1 MKYSNYY
8 IPTFRENPADAE
20 IPSQAIALRGGYIK
34 KIAIGIYDYLPLGLR
49 VIRKVEKIIRE
60 EMNKKGAIEV
70 LMPSMV
76 PAELWQKSGR
86 WFKYGKELLRIKDRA
101 GREYCYGPTHEEV
114 IVDLVSDD
122 LKSYKQLPINLY
134 QIQNKFRDE
143 IRPRFGLMR
152 AREFSMKDA
161 YSFHADEQSLDI
173 TYKDM
178 HEAYTNIFARC
189 GLDYRVVSA
198 DSGAIGG
205 NSSQEFMIVAE
216 TGEDEILYCTDCD
229 HAANIEKSSTKV
241 TNKSEP
247 ILGKEKV
254 HTPDIKAIED
264 VAEFLGVGVD
274 KTIKAVAYKYDKEIA
289 PEKVQ
294 TKYVMVFIRGDYEVN
309 EVKLANKLDALGLEP
324 ATEEEIVQ
332 VFNTVPGFMGF
343 VSNKGDYQVIVD
355 DSILGM
361 CNVVIGAN
369 EKDYHFKNAN
379 IGRDFEIEESSL
391 VDVKTVNEGDDCLFC
406 SKGTLKKERGIEV
419 GHIFKLGTKYSKAMD
434 ATFLDQQGKV
444 KPFIMGCY
452 GIGVGRTAMAAIEQH
467 HDDNG
472 PLWPISIA
480 PFEVIVLPVNLNKE
494 EQVKISDDIYTAL
507 SSKGIDVLYDDRDER
522 LGVKMNDADLIG
534 SPYRVIVGK
543 RAIEGIVE
551 LSFRNGDAK
560 IEMTEKELI
569 VFLIEKIK
577 GE

>member
-1 MKYSNYY
+1 MKYSKYY

-34 KIAIGIYDYLPLGLR
+34 KIATGVYDYLPLGLR
-49 VIRKVEKIIRE
+49 VIRKVERIIRE
-60 EMNKKGAIEV
+60 EMNKKDAVEV

-101 GREYCYGPTHEEV
+101 GRDFCYGPTHEEV

-122 LKSYKQLPINLY
+122 LKSYKQLPINFY

-161 YSFHADEQSLDI
+161 YSFHADEQSLDL
-173 TYKDM
+173 TYKGM
-178 HEAYTNIFARC
+178 YEAYSNIFGRC
-189 GLDYRVVSA
+189 GLNHRVVSA

-216 TGEDEILYCTDCD
+216 TGEDEILYCSSCD
-229 HAANIEKSSTKV
+229 HAANIEKASTKV
-241 TNKSEP
+241 TNKSDDSLEV
-247 ILGKEKV
+247 EKV

-264 VAEFLGVGVD
+264 VASFLNVGVE
-274 KTIKAVAYKYDKEIA
+274 KTIKVVAYKYDKEVA

-294 TKYVMVFIRGDYEVN
+294 TKYAMVYIRGDYEVN
-309 EVKLANKLDALGLEP
+309 DVKLINRLDALGIEP
-324 ATEEEIVQ
+324 ASEEEIIS
-332 VFNTVPGFMGF
+332 VFKTVPGFMGF
-343 VSNKGDYQVIVD
+343 SSKASDVQIIID
-355 DSILGM
+355 DSIIGIT
-361 CNVVIGAN
+361 NAVIGAN
-369 EKDYHFKNAN
+369 EKDYHIKNAN
-379 IGRDFEIEESSL
+379 VGRDYVIDDSL
-391 VDVKTVNEGDDCLFC
+391 VADVKTVNVGDVCLSCF
-406 SKGTLKKERGIEV
+406 KGTYKKERGIEV
-419 GHIFKLGTKYSKAMD
+419 GHIFKLGTKYSQSMN

-444 KPFIMGCY
+444 QPFIMGCY
-452 GIGVGRTAMAAIEQH
+452 GIGVGRTAMAAIEQY

-480 PFEVIVLPVNLNKE
+480 PFEVIVLPVNGNKE
-494 EQVKISDDIYTAL
+494 EQVKLADDIYSELLA
-507 SSKGIDVLYDDRDER
+507 KGIDVLYDDRDER
-522 LGVKMNDADLIG
+522 LGVKLNDADLIG
-534 SPYRVIVGK
+534 APYRVIIGK

-551 LSFRNGDAK
+551 LSFRNGD
-560 IEMTEKELI
+560 EKVELT
-569 VFLIEKIK
+569 VEKVKQFLVEKIK
-577 GE
+577 G

>member
-1 MKYSNYY
+1 MKYSKYY

-34 KIAIGIYDYLPLGLR
+34 KIATGIYDYLPLGLK

-60 EMNKKGAIEV
+60 EMNRKDAVEV

-101 GREYCYGPTHEEV
+101 GRDFCYGPTHEEV
-114 IVDLVSDD
+114 IVNLVSDD
-122 LKSYKQLPINLY
+122 LKSYKQLPINFY

-161 YSFHADEQSLDI
+161 YSFHADEQSLDV

-178 HEAYTNIFARC
+178 YEAYSNIFSRC

-205 NSSQEFMIVAE
+205 SSSQEFMIVAE
-216 TGEDEILYCTDCD
+216 TGEDEILYCSNCD
-229 HAANIEKSSTKV
+229 HAANIEKASTKV

-247 ILGKEKV
+247 LLAKEKV
-254 HTPDIKAIED
+254 HTPNIKAIED
-264 VAEFLGVGVD
+264 ISSFLQVGAE
-274 KTIKAVAYKYDKEIA
+274 KTIKAVAYKYDKEVA
-289 PEKVQ
+289 PEKIQ
-294 TKYVMVFIRGDYEVN
+294 SKYAMVFIRGDYEVN
-309 EVKLANKLDALGLEP
+309 DVKLMNNLDALGIEP
-324 ATEEEIVQ
+324 ATEEEIVS
-332 VFNTVPGFMGF
+332 VFKTVPGFMGF
-343 VSNKGDYQVIVD
+343 APEQGEYKIIID
-355 DSILGM
+355 DSIIGIT
-361 CNVVIGAN
+361 NAVVGAN
-369 EKDYHFKNAN
+369 EKDCHFKNVN
-379 IGRDFEIEESSL
+379 VGRDYLVDDSL
-391 VDVKTVNEGDDCLFC
+391 VADVKTVNVGDLCLSCF
-406 SKGTLKKERGIEV
+406 KGTYNKERGIEV
-419 GHIFKLGTKYSKAMD
+419 GHIFKLGTKYSESME

-494 EQVKISDDIYTAL
+494 EQVNLAENIYTEL
-507 SSKGIDVLYDDRDER
+507 MSKGFDVLCDDRDER

-534 SPYRVIVGK
+534 APFRVIVGK
-543 RAIEGIVE
+543 RSIEGIVE
-551 LSFRNGDAK
+551 LSFRNGDPK
-560 IEMTEKELI
+560 LEMTAKEAI
-569 VFLIEKIK
+569 QFLTEKIK
-577 GE
+577 GV

>member
-20 IPSQAIALRGGYIK
+20 TPSQAIALRGGYIK
-34 KIAIGIYDYLPLGLR
+34 KIATGIYDYLPLGLR

-60 EMNKKGAIEV
+60 EMNNKKAIEV

-101 GREYCYGPTHEEV
+101 GRDFCYGPTHEEV

-122 LKSYKQLPINLY
+122 LKSYKQLPINFY

-161 YSFHADEQSLDI
+161 YSFHADEQSLDG

-178 HEAYTNIFARC
+178 HEAYINIFTRC

-216 TGEDEILYCTDCD
+216 TGEDEILYCTNCD
-229 HAANIEKSSTKV
+229 HAANIEKASTKV
-241 TNKSEP
+241 TNKYEP

-264 VAEFLGVGVD
+264 VAEFIGVAVD

-309 EVKLANKLDALGLEP
+309 EVKLVNKLDALGLEP

-332 VFNTVPGFMGF
+332 VFKTVPGFMGF
-343 VSNKGDYQVIVD
+343 AANNGDCQVIID
-355 DSILGM
+355 DSVVGM
-361 CNVVIGAN
+361 TNVVIGAN

-379 IGRDFEIEESSL
+379 IGRDFEVQESL
-391 VDVKTVNEGDDCLFC
+391 IVDVKTVKEGDDCLLC
-406 SKGTLKKERGIEV
+406 SKGIFKKERGIEV
-419 GHIFKLGTKYSKAMD
+419 GHIFKLGTKYSEAME

-452 GIGVGRTAMAAIEQH
+452 GVGVGRTAMAAIEQH

-494 EQVKISDDIYTAL
+494 EQVQLSDSIYNNL
-507 SSKGIDVLYDDRDER
+507 SSNGIDVLYDDRDER

-534 SPYRVIVGK
+534 SPYRIIVGK

-560 IEMTEKELI
+560 LEMTEKEAI
-569 VFLIEKIK
+569 VFLTNKIK